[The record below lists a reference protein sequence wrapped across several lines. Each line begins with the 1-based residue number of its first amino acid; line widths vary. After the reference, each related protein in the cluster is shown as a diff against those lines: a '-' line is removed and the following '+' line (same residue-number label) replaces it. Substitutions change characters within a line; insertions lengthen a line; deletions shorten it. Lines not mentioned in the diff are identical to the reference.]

1 MTNFNDLKAF
11 FAEQELDRVI
21 IAADAETITHRSQNG
36 DGIIEGMSAGGVSTA
51 LDPVA
56 KASASIYIARAKTSE
71 DLKVADKRGN
81 FAVDSLQGNYSLKR
95 LQVDG
100 KDLDDYYYGFSN
112 QTLWPLCHVSF
123 VSPKFEDT
131 WYEGFKRVNEKF
143 AKAIKSELKGKTF
156 VWVNDYQLC
165 LVPQFLGKQKNT
177 TVGLFWHIPWPTWEI
192 FRILPQKE
200 EILESMLNADFIAF
214 HRNYQALNFMNCVR
228 RELEARI
235 DEEKRRIYY
244 KGKVTT
250 IANLPMGIDTDVVK
264 SMVIPEDKS
273 KMGKVV
279 KNMLGIDQ
287 SDNKLNKLFDK
298 YQVILGVDR
307 LDYTKGLII
316 RLQSIERF
324 FETNK
329 KYLGKV
335 IYLGII
341 SPSRENIET
350 YKAIEEQA
358 KAMAEHINKR
368 FGKGEYQ
375 PIHLVYHTLKRE
387 EVINLYQ
394 GAKVCLV
401 TPRDDGMNL
410 VSKEFVAASSV
421 VDNPGMLVLSEFAGS
436 ATDLDEAL
444 IVNPYNFAQVSDAIK
459 SALEMRREDKVKRI
473 RNMTKNLDDNNVYGW
488 AINFVKGSLSSKR

>member
-1 MTNFNDLKAF
+1 MTDFNDLKDYF
-11 FAEQELDRVI
+11 SEQELTRVI
-21 IAADAETITHRSQNG
+21 IAADAETVTHRKQNG
-36 DGIIEGMSAGGVSTA
+36 DGIIEAMSAGGVSTA

-56 KASASIYIARAKTSE
+56 KASGSIYIGRAKTAE
-71 DLKVADKRGN
+71 DLKTVDRHGN
-81 FAVDSLQGNYSLKR
+81 FKVESTQGDYILKR
-95 LQVDG
+95 IQVEG
-100 KDLDDYYYGFSN
+100 KELDDYYYGFSN

-123 VSPKFEDT
+123 VSPKFEDA
-131 WYEGFKRVNEKF
+131 WFEGFKKVNERF

-165 LVPQFLGKQKNT
+165 MVPKYLGKQKNT

-244 KGKVTT
+244 KGRVTT

-279 KNMLGIDQ
+279 KNMLGLDQ
-287 SDNKLNKLFDK
+287 SDNKLSKLFDK

-307 LDYTKGLII
+307 LDYTKGLVI

-324 FETNK
+324 FEANK
-329 KYLGKV
+329 KYVGKV

-341 SPSRENIET
+341 SPSRENIES
-350 YKAIEEQA
+350 YKVIEEQA
-358 KAMAEHINKR
+358 KEMAEHINRR
-368 FGKGEYQ
+368 FGKGDYQ

-444 IVNPYNFAQVSDAIK
+444 IVNPYDFSQVSEAIK
-459 SALEMRREDKVKRI
+459 KALEMKKEEKIRRT
-473 RNMTKNLDDNNVYGW
+473 RNMAKNLDDNNVYGW
-488 AINFVKGSLSSKR
+488 AINFVKSSLASKR